1 MDRCNTQYP
10 DTVKIEDAMTP
21 DTLFQIA
28 NPLALLGWVA
38 LILAPF
44 APRFADRTAF
54 FVIPL
59 LMSVAYS
66 ALILAYWSGSTGGYG
81 SLPDVMTLFTNPHIA
96 LAGWVHYLAF
106 DLMIGAWAT
115 RTARAAGIPHL
126 LVLPHLVLIFLFGP
140 AGLLTYA
147 AMHLAFHLHAR
158 AKGASA

>member
-1 MDRCNTQYP
+1 MIHDP
-10 DTVKIEDAMTP
+10 DTVKIEAAMTP

-28 NPLALLGWVA
+28 NPLALLGWGA

-44 APRFADRTAF
+44 APRFADWTAF

-59 LMSVAYS
+59 LMSVTYS

-81 SLPDVMTLFTNPHIA
+81 SLPDVMALFTDPHIA

-140 AGLLTYA
+140 AGLLTFC
-147 AMHLAFHLHAR
+147 AMQAAFHLR
-158 AKGASA
+158 NTTNGASA